1 MDIERIDDTG
11 FGAIRVIQKEGLGY
25 GVDAVLLAA
34 FAAGETG
41 ASGLK
46 AQAHASRHKADSTL
60 RLADL
65 GSGSGI
71 IGMILVHK
79 LPYVKV
85 LGIEK
90 RADAVD
96 RARRA
101 AELSHI
107 EDRIEF
113 ICADVS
119 DIFGL
124 AEPEIEELGN
134 AAIKNVAIENAAI
147 ENAPNTRKLE
157 GCFDAVVSN
166 PPYFRRAAAIPS
178 QTADKYIAR
187 HETTAD
193 IYEWMKASAQLLK
206 PGGDVYL
213 VHRPDRLPD
222 IYEAMRQAGI
232 EPRELQAVMP
242 HPNEAANIVLIH
254 GIKGAGREHR
264 ILAPIAVH
272 EANGEYTELIQRI
285 YERK

>member
-46 AQAHASRHKADSTL
+46 AQAHAPRHKADSTL

-113 ICADVS
+113 ISADVS

-124 AEPEIEELGN
+124 AEPEVEEH
-134 AAIKNVAIENAAI
+134 ENAT
-147 ENAPNTRKLE
+147 NTRKLE

-206 PGGDVYL
+206 PGGDVYI

-285 YERK
+285 YERKTTI